1 MYSEGFGEKTQI
13 ESKPV
18 RIQSREI
25 SCALGNASP
34 AKTSFF
40 RLLKQNQVRES
51 ALLGP
56 QVKLRFDWKYDR
68 CGQVSS
74 CRIGSFKTF
83 RTLGSPPINTPPPP
97 SLAGWLLQDYF
108 LTVKRKSNPTE
119 ANQKPIHRSIS
130 P

>member
-13 ESKPV
+13 ESKQV
-18 RIQSREI
+18 RSQSREI

-51 ALLGP
+51 SLLGP

-74 CRIGSFKTF
+74 CRIESFKTF
-83 RTLGSPPINTPPPP
+83 RTLGSPPIYTPPPP
-97 SLAGWLLQDYF
+97 SLAGGCSKNIF
-108 LTVKRKSNPTE
+108 
-119 ANQKPIHRSIS
+119 
-130 P
+130 